1 MAQLKAAWLAVKAA
15 WFWLKWVMVL
25 AALLSLY
32 VKGRADGASACELK
46 AQEQRTAAAEQ
57 EVARAVKQA
66 QQDAAQARQDAQVAQ
81 ARAEEREKARLAAQA
96 RVRSLEG
103 QLASV
108 PGPEVCRL
116 PDEALKT
123 LKGSLK

>member
-15 WFWLKWVMVL
+15 WFWLKWVLVL

-32 VKGRADGASACELK
+32 VKGRADGASACEQK
-46 AQEQRTAAAEQ
+46 AQEQRTAAAEA

-66 QQDAAQARQDAQVAQ
+66 EQDAAQARQDAAVAQ
-81 ARAEEREKARLAAQA
+81 ARADEREKARSAAQA
-96 RVRSLEG
+96 RVRTLEA

-116 PDEALKT
+116 PTDALNT
-123 LKGSLK
+123 LKGSMK